1 MKMHKNLVLID
12 VALIPS
18 VQSVSAHTN
27 DLMGETKTTIRDF
40 VVEITVKQTN
50 RWIVEFDDQ
59 LSV

>member
-18 VQSVSAHTN
+18 VQSDSAHIN

-40 VVEITVKQTN
+40 VVEITVKQTS